1 LASRQRCA
9 TAGNPQTSGGRAVV
23 CYARWAMAAVCDIC
37 GKKPFFGMQVSH
49 SHRRSPKRW
58 NPNVQRVRA
67 LVNGTPKRLHVCTSC
82 LKAGKVKRAV

>member
-1 LASRQRCA
+1 
-9 TAGNPQTSGGRAVV
+9 
-23 CYARWAMAAVCDIC
+23 
-37 GKKPFFGMQVSH
+37 MQVSH

>member
-1 LASRQRCA
+1 VIGVPDPFRGVRRPIGKPEA
-9 TAGNPQTSGGRAVV
+9 V
-23 CYARWAMAAVCDIC
+23 CYPRWAMAAVCDIC

>member
-1 LASRQRCA
+1 MAATSVRRSTSRTLRERLW
-9 TAGNPQTSGGRAVV
+9 GRLLPSE
-23 CYARWAMAAVCDIC
+23 AMAAVCDIC